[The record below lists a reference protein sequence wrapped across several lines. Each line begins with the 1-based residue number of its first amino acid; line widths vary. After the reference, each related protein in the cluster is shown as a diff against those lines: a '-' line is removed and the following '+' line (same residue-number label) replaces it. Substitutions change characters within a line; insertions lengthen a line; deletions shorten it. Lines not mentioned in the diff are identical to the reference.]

1 MNYGEYMRRKDKE
14 RSKLIGIQNAQDASQ
29 VTLKNKALATTITL
43 TTLLS
48 TNKGF
53 TDVPFTSETSQTSQT
68 SDGGCCMRVCNGSKN
83 VDTRQNLIGYAQ
95 MASISKNIEPRTT
108 LIPCATMLPIIKN
121 APSTQS
127 CCTDDMGQLFR
138 DPTELIANQALQSQ
152 LRTQYKLPNKL
163 QGLRGPVVNSA

>member
-14 RSKLIGIQNAQDASQ
+14 RSKLIGFQNVQDASQ
-29 VTLKNKALATTITL
+29 VTLKNQALATTVTL

-48 TNKGF
+48 TNKTF
-53 TDVPFTSETSQTSQT
+53 TAVPFTTQTSETS
-68 SDGGCCMRVCNGSKN
+68 DGGSCIRVCNGSKN

-95 MASISKNIEPRTT
+95 MATISQNIQPRTT
-108 LIPCATMLPIIKN
+108 LLPCATMLPIITN

-127 CCTDDMGQLFR
+127 CCTDDTGQIFR
-138 DPTELIANQALQSQ
+138 NPTELIANQALQSQ